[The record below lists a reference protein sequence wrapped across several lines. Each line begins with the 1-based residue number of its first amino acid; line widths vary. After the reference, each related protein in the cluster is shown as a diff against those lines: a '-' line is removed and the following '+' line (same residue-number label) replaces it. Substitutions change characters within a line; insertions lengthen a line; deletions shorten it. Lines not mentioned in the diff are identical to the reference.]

1 MFWKLPRIEKIFL
14 IITLFFGFLFVF
26 VNPPFQFPDEPEHLF
41 KMYGYTRGTLK
52 YQVLNGNTGLYL
64 PKSFVKLKNM
74 YANLPF
80 NYFSSTSLSHLKCA
94 SQIQLEEENKVFYKH
109 SSTSYLPIS
118 YFPTFI
124 WLKIL
129 LLFNTPPLIMLF
141 LLRLSEL
148 FLYTGLMWLAIRIT
162 PVKKELFAL
171 LAMLPMALYMGCS
184 INTDPLVMGLSFVFS
199 AYIFKLACDSKI
211 ERISFGQ
218 ILLSAFMMF
227 VITLCKL
234 AYIPLLL
241 LFFLIPYKKFRSVFS
256 YLGSFSL
263 IFCLS
268 CVAFGLFVL
277 YGFHSF
283 GGGLVVSSG
292 IEAAGEQGGSN
303 YLVHIMTHPLYY
315 LKNINSSF
323 FVLYKDIMTCFVG
336 RFGWLD
342 TFIPP
347 YLAKFYWCVIFLVA
361 FLKNREEENGSFSL
375 SNKLVLFLIFYLSYV
390 LISLSGFLTFKQL
403 TPYILGIQGR
413 YFIPIAPAFLS
424 ILSFSLIKISSVNL
438 TKFIFITSLVGLSVS
453 LYFLIL
459 RFYMT
464 FYVQLW
470 Y

>member
-1 MFWKLPRIEKIFL
+1 MFGKLPKIEKIFL
-14 IITLFFGFLFVF
+14 IITLLFGFIFVF

-41 KMYGYTRGTLK
+41 KMYGYTHGVLK
-52 YQVLNGNTGLYL
+52 YQVLRGNTGLYL
-64 PKSFVKLKNM
+64 PKSFVKIKNL
-74 YANLPF
+74 YDNLPF
-80 NYFSSTSLSHLKCA
+80 NYFSSTSLSFMKCA
-94 SQIQLEEENKVFYKH
+94 SEIQLEEENKVFYKH

-129 LLFNTPPLIMLF
+129 LLLNAPPLIILY

-148 FLYTGLMWLAIRIT
+148 FLYTGLLWLAIRLT

-171 LAMLPMALYMGCS
+171 LGMLPMAVYMGCS
-184 INTDPLVMGLSFVFS
+184 VNTDPLVIGLSFVFT
-199 AYIFKLACDSKI
+199 AYIFKLAFDEKI
-211 ERISFGQ
+211 EKISFKQ
-218 ILLSAFMMF
+218 TLLCVLMMF

-241 LFFLIPYKKFRSVFS
+241 LFLLIPSKKFGGV
-256 YLGSFSL
+256 LKHIGSFLL
-263 IFCLS
+263 IFIFS
-268 CVAFGLFVL
+268 WAAFGLFVL
-277 YGFHSF
+277 YAFHSF
-283 GGGLVVSSG
+283 GGGLAVEQTSGSVS
-292 IEAAGEQGGSN
+292 GSSN
-303 YLVHIMTHPLYY
+303 LLEHIIFHPLYY
-315 LKNINSSF
+315 IKCIYSSF
-323 FVLYKDIMTCFVG
+323 FVLYKDIMACFVG

-347 YLAKFYWCVIFLVA
+347 YLVTFYWAVLVFVA
-361 FLKNREEENGSFSL
+361 IAVNKDEKNCHFTLFNRII
-375 SNKLVLFLIFYLSYV
+375 LFLIFCFSYI
-390 LISLSGFLTFKQL
+390 LISLSGFLTFRQL

-413 YFIPIAPAFLS
+413 YFIPIAPALFTLLS
-424 ILSFSLIKISSVNL
+424 CSKIRFDGIILSKIVCISSV
-438 TKFIFITSLVGLSVS
+438 IGLSVS